1 MAFMIA
7 ICFTCQAAE
16 EEYYFDP
23 TLLQGSAYSKSIASI
38 NGGEILAG
46 EYIVD
51 VFVNDTLIKSSLK
64 IIFKSINNGKQV
76 EPCLPLSLM
85 QEAQV
90 KSLSDKA
97 VDHGKSCRSLRQW
110 VSQGEWHF
118 DRATLQLRLSIP
130 MNE

>member
-1 MAFMIA
+1 MEVKYW
-7 ICFTCQAAE
+7 QVS
-16 EEYYFDP
+16 
-23 TLLQGSAYSKSIASI
+23 TLWI
-38 NGGEILAG
+38 
-46 EYIVD
+46 

-97 VDHGKSCRSLRQW
+97 VDHGKSCRSL
-110 VSQGEWHF
+110 
-118 DRATLQLRLSIP
+118 
-130 MNE
+130 